1 MNFPSLILC
10 VLCVMN
16 FFYIFLDNYR
26 KIYITY
32 IMDKNIPYIDEIV
45 SIIVSTV
52 EPDQI
57 VLFGSYARGD
67 NKNTSDIDLLV
78 LKKNLHDTKI
88 ITDNLYMSFFDNK
101 IKIPVDLI
109 VFDYDKYNKLKNE
122 IGYIYKTISREG
134 KLIYGTV

>member
-1 MNFPSLILC
+1 VNFPSLILC